1 MPSRRPNWPLSP
13 WPLTPRSRRCSS
25 PDAGPIELPGAT
37 ISAEDYRA
45 ILLYAG
51 DDVPLDGVEELI
63 VALHD
68 IAEVV
73 SRPTLA
79 RLAKIGR
86 IAEQVA
92 SKRVTRG
99 KARQI
104 TRCGVA

>member
-1 MPSRRPNWPLSP
+1 MMTENPVYIQY
-13 WPLTPRSRRCSS
+13 
-25 PDAGPIELPGAT
+25 GI
-37 ISAEDYRA
+37 
-45 ILLYAG
+45 
-51 DDVPLDGVEELI
+51 EELI

-92 SKRVTRG
+92 STVP
-99 KARQI
+99 AQN
-104 TRCGVA
+104 